1 MYRYKKYELTLW
13 DVSIPDDIS
22 SYFGHRITFIRSM
35 FQTLYDEGAR
45 FFWVHNTG
53 PLGCLPYSVIND
65 QSKPGNLD
73 QHGCVKPV
81 NEVAM
86 EFNRQL
92 KYWVSKL
99 KARLVHSTFTYVDVY
114 SAKYSLISNAKNL
127 GTTLKHTCP
136 EFSRKVS
143 RILG

>member
-1 MYRYKKYELTLW
+1 
-13 DVSIPDDIS
+13 
-22 SYFGHRITFIRSM
+22 M
-35 FQTLYDEGAR
+35 FQNLYDEGAR

-92 KYWVSKL
+92 KYSVSKL
-99 KARLVHSTFTYVDVY
+99 KAQLVHSTFTYVDVY

-127 GTTLKHTCP
+127 GTALGSLQKKGC
-136 EFSRKVS
+136 
-143 RILG
+143 ILA